1 MALCTC
7 LNHDDER
14 KTCAHVEMKQKA
26 CKCREDDNSVESES
40 ILVRKCT
47 HVEMMMPKVKVKVCK
62 CRDDNR
68 SLESE
73 SVLVRKC
80 AYVKMVMSK
89 VKVKVCKCRD
99 DDSSLESE
107 SMWR

>member
-1 MALCTC
+1 ML
-7 LNHDDER
+7 
-14 KTCAHVEMKQKA
+14 
-26 CKCREDDNSVESES
+26 
-40 ILVRKCT
+40 
-47 HVEMMMPKVKVKVCK
+47 KVKVKVCK